1 MYMLILFV
9 PILIPSLLLLSIFF
23 FIRRS
28 LIAGAIFLFA
38 AILLN
43 YYTQTIPFHPSYFY
57 SSSEKKENQI
67 RILSYNI
74 KYNSEYLRNNKDSL
88 SNLISFIQQQ
98 DADILVLPESR
109 INSTNKTL
117 RKKLDKIY
125 PYHLGSVYEG
135 NEFYLETYVFSRYP
149 ISNVKQY
156 GDHYIYE
163 MDINLSEK
171 YTLKMVACHLESNQS
186 NSSLRKGE
194 GFINNIK
201 RGYET
206 RNKEAK
212 IICDSLSKYQGP
224 LIIAGDLNDI
234 SGSKTICTLQKENNI
249 NDAWWK
255 SGFGYGIT
263 SFSKHLYFRLD
274 HILFSH
280 HFKSTS
286 IEIPKVNFSDHY
298 PIVTNLEIQ

>member
-1 MYMLILFV
+1 MFIL
-9 PILIPSLLLLSIFF
+9 LIPIIIASFIILSILF

-43 YYTQTIPFHPSYFY
+43 YFTQTFPLNSSYFY
-57 SSSEKKENQI
+57 TSSSKKNNQI

-88 SNLISFIQQQ
+88 SALISFIKQQ

-109 INSTNKTL
+109 INSTNKKL

-125 PYHLGSVYEG
+125 PYNLGSVYNG
-135 NEFYLETYVFSRYP
+135 NELYLETYVFSRYP

-156 GDHYIYE
+156 GNYYIYE
-163 MDINLSEK
+163 ADINLSDIFTMK
-171 YTLKMVACHLESNQS
+171 LIACHLESNQS
-186 NSSLRKGE
+186 NSSLRNGE

-201 RGYET
+201 KGYET

-212 IICDSLSKYQGP
+212 IICDSLSQYQGP

-234 SGSKTICTLQKENNI
+234 SGSKSLNTLQEELDLS
-249 NDAWWK
+249 DAWWK
-255 SGFGYGIT
+255 SGFGYGAT

-280 HFKSTS
+280 HFKSSS
-286 IEIPKVNFSDHY
+286 IEIPKIDFSDHY
-298 PIVTNLEIQ
+298 PIVTNVEIQ

>member
-1 MYMLILFV
+1 MLILFV
-9 PILIPSLLLLSIFF
+9 PIIIILFILVSIFF

-38 AILLN
+38 AFITN
-43 YYTQTIPFHPSYFY
+43 YYTQTLPLHPSYFY
-57 SSSEKKENQI
+57 TSSDKKDNQI

-74 KYNSEYLRNNKDSL
+74 KYNSEYLRNNKDSF
-88 SNLISFIQQQ
+88 SALISFIQQQ

-109 INSTNKTL
+109 INSTNKNL

-125 PYHLGSVYEG
+125 PYNLGSEYEA

-149 ISNVKQY
+149 IINVKQY
-156 GDHYIYE
+156 DNRYIYE
-163 MDINLSEK
+163 VDINLFDN
-171 YTLKMVACHLESNQS
+171 YTIKLLACHLESNQS
-186 NSSLRKGE
+186 NSSFRKGE

-201 RGYET
+201 KGYEA
-206 RNKEAK
+206 RNKEVK
-212 IICDSLSKYQGP
+212 MICDSLSQYQGP

-234 SGSKTICTLQKENNI
+234 SGSKTLNTLQKELNL

-255 SGFGYGIT
+255 SGFGYGAT
-263 SFSKHLYFRLD
+263 SFSKHLFFRLD

-286 IEIPKVNFSDHY
+286 IEIPKVDFSDHY
-298 PIVTNLEIQ
+298 PIVTNLEIL